1 MSMSI
6 SADQTHSPELS
17 ALMRDIAEYR
27 VRRQTFRWTRGV
39 EPDDML
45 NSYVFGNK
53 KKMLKEQGKIL
64 EALKKS
70 IAKKVFVLR
79 RMKKVAI
86 PTYAKFFE
94 SLESSSHHR

>member
-1 MSMSI
+1 MSI
-6 SADQTHSPELS
+6 FANQPHSIELS

-53 KKMLKEQGKIL
+53 KKILVEQKKVL
-64 EALKKS
+64 DALKKS

-79 RMKKVAI
+79 KMRRVVI
-86 PTYAKFFE
+86 PPYSKWFGLKPAP
-94 SLESSSHHR
+94 

>member
-1 MSMSI
+1 MSMSTLENDI
-6 SADQTHSPELS
+6 ST
-17 ALMRDIAEYR
+17 LMREIAEYR
-27 VRRQTFRWTRGV
+27 VRRQTFRWTCGV

-53 KKMLKEQGKIL
+53 KKMLKEQGKVL
-64 EALKKS
+64 DALKKS

-86 PTYAKFFE
+86 PAYREFFYIQ
-94 SLESSSHHR
+94 SCVPHNSK